1 MKLIRMMLVRMLR
14 DVVQVEYYRRPVQ
27 VRFCFV

>member
-1 MKLIRMMLVRMLR
+1 MKLIKMMIIRMLR
-14 DVVQVEYYRRPVQ
+14 DVVLVEYYRRPVQ